1 MVSQLP
7 GQFIGNFV
15 VLPLRFQVVSHPL
28 RKTLNSSYDFVLA
41 SLVTIA
47 FTQMI
52 NMTIAGLYINYVVRN
67 LLSP

>member
-1 MVSQLP
+1 MVSLLP
-7 GQFIGNFV
+7 GQFIGNDV
-15 VLPLRFQVVSHPL
+15 VLLLRFQAVSHPL
-28 RKTLNSSYDFVLA
+28 RKSLNSSCDFVLA

-47 FTQMI
+47 FTQTI